1 MDSLYIVKEFI
12 DDLQSAAQFP
22 TIVQSQL
29 WMEVQGS
36 SSYSVSRSKQA
47 KEQEQELPSSNVLI
61 LSPAEGVAQIKGV
74 SHHTFNPRWKA

>member
-36 SSYSVSRSKQA
+36 SSYSVSHGKQA
-47 KEQEQELPSSNVLI
+47 KEQEQELDSLLPMSLYGLQQKV
-61 LSPAEGVAQIKGV
+61 
-74 SHHTFNPRWKA
+74 